1 MTVFPRPAVAQSS
14 EERGGGG
21 APRHDLNEGTEMTAT
36 EVTSRTPAL
45 NLAFIQKHTDS
56 PPPSLIFIYI
66 YVRAPCTYTLIS
78 INPREATGQD
88 QHHCIWL
95 PP

>member
-21 APRHDLNEGTEMTAT
+21 ASRHDLNEGTEMTAT

-45 NLAFIQKHTDS
+45 NLAFIQKHTYRLTAPFS
-56 PPPSLIFIYI
+56 NISIIYN
-66 YVRAPCTYTLIS
+66 YVRAPCTYTLI
-78 INPREATGQD
+78 IY
-88 QHHCIWL
+88 
-95 PP
+95 